1 MNSGEDESDL
11 QRKTKIKGILI
22 FKRKLNQE
30 ISSANFKKKKG
41 RWKKKRRLGNIL
53 TLEFKLNCKFQSA
66 QNLIKIL
73 D

>member
-30 ISSANFKKKKG
+30 ISSADFKKK
-41 RWKKKRRLGNIL
+41 RREKKKRRLGNIL

>member
-22 FKRKLNQE
+22 FKRKLNQK
-30 ISSANFKKKKG
+30 ISSANFKKKGKRG
-41 RWKKKRRLGNIL
+41 KKRRLGNIL